1 MGKAKRAHPTKQPSY
16 NMICI
21 IIDTTDHIEE
31 ALDFIL
37 GASNITE
44 NIAVIFIK
52 AGVNQINNFKALKGF
67 EINDIYAEKE
77 SIEAYNIDLSQCHLT
92 PHVISRKAIKNHVT
106 HCQQIF
112 AF

>member
-1 MGKAKRAHPTKQPSY
+1 MISIVIHKA
-16 NMICI
+16 
-21 IIDTTDHIEE
+21 DHTEE

-37 GASNITE
+37 GASNVTE
-44 NIAVIFIK
+44 NITVIFIK
-52 AGVNQINNFKALKGF
+52 QGVNQINNFKALKGF

-77 SIEAYNIDLSQCHLT
+77 SIEAYNINLSQCHLT